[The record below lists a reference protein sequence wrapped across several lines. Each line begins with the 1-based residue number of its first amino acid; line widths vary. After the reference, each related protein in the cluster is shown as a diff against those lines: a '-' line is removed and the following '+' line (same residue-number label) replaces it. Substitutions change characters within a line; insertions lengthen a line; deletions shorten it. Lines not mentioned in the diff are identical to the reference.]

1 MIVKFTVSCMGY
13 SVGGYNHQFEIN
25 LDDKD
30 VEGMTEEQKDEFIS
44 ECINEYI
51 EERLSFGYEICK

>member
-1 MIVKFTVSCMGY
+1 MKINFTVSCMGY
-13 SVGGYNHQFEIN
+13 SVGGYDYQFEIDI
-25 LDDKD
+25 DDRD

-51 EERLSFGYEICK
+51 EERLSFGYKICE